1 MARGSELTSSAS
13 SLWHHLCILALLMT
27 LSLKPEH
34 LKRYKDIARLLIQ
47 HGRSDLVKAVDAD
60 LPATEIPQE
69 IEGDPERLARDLEA
83 LGPTFIK
90 LGQLLSTRSDL
101 LPAPYLDA
109 LARLQDRVEPFS
121 FGEVE
126 EIVSSELGVRL
137 SKAFRDFDSTP
148 LAAASLGQVH
158 RAELR
163 DGRPV
168 AVKVQ
173 RPGIRQ
179 VILEDLDAFGQ
190 IATLVDKHTE
200 VGRRFAF
207 QDMLEEFR
215 KTLLREL
222 DYRREAANLVTLAHN
237 LRHYHR
243 LIVPR
248 PVDDYTTSRVLTM
261 DYVRGT
267 KVTDLPPVVRTELD
281 GGVLAEDLCKAYLD
295 QILVDGFFHA
305 DPHPGNLLVTE
316 DGRLALLD
324 LGMVARIDPA
334 MQEQLLKLL
343 LAVTEGQGQQAAQIT
358 LQIGTLLDDRD
369 EARYQREV
377 TNLVGS
383 YQNVSGEQTQLGS
396 ILISLTR
403 LATENGVRPP
413 PELTMMGRALLHLDE
428 SSRALDPDFDP
439 NQTVRRHSDSIMRR
453 HMLKKLS
460 PASLFASALEL
471 QEFLQQLPA
480 RMNAVLDNLAGNK
493 IQVKVDA
500 FDETRLM
507 DNLQKIANRIALGL
521 VLAALIV
528 GAALMMQVR
537 TNFLLFGYP
546 GLAML
551 LFLLAAACGFI
562 LVLTIFLNDDWR
574 VWRHQSRH
582 PPH

>member
-1 MARGSELTSSAS
+1 MA
-13 SLWHHLCILALLMT
+13 

-34 LKRYKDIARLLIQ
+34 LKRYKDLARLLIQ
-47 HGRSDLVKAVDAD
+47 HGRSDLVKAVDVD
-60 LPATEIPQE
+60 LPDVEVSQE
-69 IEGDPERLARDLEA
+69 VSGDPEKLAQDLEA

-101 LPAPYLDA
+101 LPPPYLDA
-109 LARLQDRVEPFS
+109 LTRLQDRVEPFS
-121 FGEVE
+121 FGDVE
-126 EIVSSELGVRL
+126 EIVGSELGVRL
-137 SKAFRDFDSTP
+137 SKAFLEFDSTP

-158 RAELR
+158 RAVLR

-179 VILEDLDAFGQ
+179 VILEDLEAFAQ
-190 IATLVDKHTE
+190 VAALLDKHTE

-222 DYRREAANLVTLAHN
+222 DYRREAVHLLTLANN
-237 LRHYHR
+237 LRHYER
-243 LIVPR
+243 LVVPR

-267 KVTDLPPVVRTELD
+267 KITDLPPVARTELD
-281 GGVLAEDLCKAYLD
+281 GQALAEDLCKAYLD
-295 QILVDGFFHA
+295 QIVVDGFFHA

-324 LGMVARIDPA
+324 LGMVARVDPR

-343 LAVTEGQGQQAAQIT
+343 LAIVDVQGQEVAEIA
-358 LQIGTLLDDRD
+358 LKMGTPPADLD
-369 EARYQREV
+369 EARYRRQV
-377 TNLVGS
+377 ADLVGS
-383 YQNVSGEQTQLGS
+383 FHDVSGAQVQVGK
-396 ILISLTR
+396 IVIGLTR
-403 LATENGVRPP
+403 VAAESGVRPA

-428 SSRALDPDFDP
+428 SARALDPDLDP
-439 NQTVRRHSDSIMRR
+439 NRVMRRYSDSLLRRHL
-453 HMLKKLS
+453 LKAVS
-460 PASLFASALEL
+460 PGNVFTSALEL
-471 QEFLQQLPA
+471 QEFLQQLPG
-480 RMNAVLDNLAGNK
+480 RMNAVLDTLAGNR
-493 IQVKVDA
+493 IAFKVDA

-528 GAALMMQVR
+528 GAALLMQVR
-537 TNFLLFGYP
+537 TRFTLFGYP

-551 LFLLAAACGFI
+551 LFLLAAACGFALI
-562 LVLTIFLNDDWR
+562 LTIFLNDDWR
-574 VWRHQSRH
+574 VWRKRRG
-582 PPH
+582 

>member
-1 MARGSELTSSAS
+1 MA
-13 SLWHHLCILALLMT
+13 

-34 LKRYKDIARLLIQ
+34 LKRYKDIATLLIQ
-47 HGRSDLVKAVDAD
+47 HGRSDIVKTVDVD
-60 LPATEIPQE
+60 LPDDQVVEEQVT
-69 IEGDPERLARDLEA
+69 GDPQKLAADLEA

-101 LPAPYLDA
+101 LPGPYLDA

-121 FGEVE
+121 FQEVE
-126 EIVSSELGVRL
+126 EIVSTELGVRI
-137 SKAFRDFDSTP
+137 SKGFAEFDNVP

-158 RAELR
+158 RAQLR

-179 VILEDLDAFGQ
+179 VILEDLDAFAQ
-190 IATLVDKHTE
+190 IAAMVDKHTE
-200 VGRRFAF
+200 IGRRFAF

-222 DYRREAANLVTLAHN
+222 DYRREAMNLVILANN
-237 LRHYHR
+237 LREYPR
-243 LIVPR
+243 LVIPR

-261 DYVRGT
+261 DFVRGR
-267 KVTDLPPVVRTELD
+267 KVTDLSQLAKIDLD
-281 GGVLAEDLCKAYLD
+281 NRELAEDLCRAYLD

-343 LAVTEGQGQQAAQIT
+343 LAVSSGQGQEAAQLTI
-358 LQIGTLLDDRD
+358 QIGTPLEERD
-369 EARYQREV
+369 EARYRREV
-377 TNLVGS
+377 ADLVS
-383 YQNVSGEQTQLGS
+383 SFQNVSGEQIQVGRAM
-396 ILISLTR
+396 ISLAR
-403 LATENGVRPP
+403 LSAENGIRPA
-413 PELTMMGRALLHLDE
+413 PELTMMGRALLQLDE
-428 SSRALDPDFDP
+428 TARALDADFDP
-439 NQTVRRHSDSIMRR
+439 NQIVRRHSDSIMRR
-453 HMLKKLS
+453 HMLKRLS
-460 PASLFASALEL
+460 PANVFSSALEM
-471 QEFLQQLPA
+471 QDFMQHLPG
-480 RMNAVLDNLAGNK
+480 RLNSVLDNVAANK
-493 IQVKVDA
+493 VQLKVDA

-528 GAALMMQVR
+528 GAALMMQVNTR
-537 TNFLLFGYP
+537 FRIFGYP

-551 LFLLAAACGFI
+551 LFILAAACGF
-562 LVLTIFLNDDWR
+562 VLIFSVLFNDDWR
-574 VWRHQSRH
+574 VWRKT
-582 PPH
+582 PGGKAG